1 MIDELKE
8 IEISLIQMA
17 KELDTEMAASSLDPD
32 QFHQNLINLLS
43 KYPDSKEMIQFI
55 VFSHDRIVT
64 NHTVS
69 RDIFYDTIKGIIKQ
83 KQYLI
88 KRLIKDYEKSNTK
101 PESVVVKFLTL
112 LKDNKPTII
121 VATAS
126 IAITLVIVALFI
138 IPSETI
144 ETFKLLKGFTK

>member
-1 MIDELKE
+1 MIEELKE
-8 IEISLIQMA
+8 IEMSLIQMA
-17 KELDTEMAASSLDPD
+17 KELDTEMSASSLDPD

-88 KRLIKDYEKSNTK
+88 KRLIKDYEKNNIVK
-101 PESVVVKFLTL
+101 ESQIVRFFEL
-112 LKDNKPTII
+112 LKANKQIII
-121 VATAS
+121 VASAS
-126 IAITLVIVALFI
+126 IAITLLMVALFI
-138 IPSETI
+138 IPTQTI
-144 ETFKLLKGFTK
+144 EAFKLLKGFTK